1 MEREFF
7 LQRFARCGVGLVFIR
22 GCDRPSWRHQLALAA
37 VRSCESIAVGGR
49 TLPRHN
55 AFDQN
60 AKEQIS
66 LRNPGSTL
74 LHVCG
79 YVFGWLSK
87 SFLRGPKAGFFE
99 RRAIAF
105 KSGRSD
111 QRSTQGRQ
119 LGAAGSYLA
128 IRRVCGGF
136 LSCPRAPDR
145 CGFGKA
151 MVAIIAWNQARRFAR
166 KRIRATQRSVVTLF
180 V

>member
-7 LQRFARCGVGLVFIR
+7 LQRFAGSSVGLVSIR
-22 GCDRPSWRHQLALAA
+22 RRDRSSWRHKLALAV

-66 LRNPGSTL
+66 LRNLGSTL

-79 YVFGWLSK
+79 HIFGWLSE
-87 SFLRGPKAGFFE
+87 SFLSRPKARFFE
-99 RRAIAF
+99 RRPIAF
-105 KSGRSD
+105 KSGGRGYRSD
-111 QRSTQGRQ
+111 Q
-119 LGAAGSYLA
+119 GSQFRPASDDLA

-136 LSCPRAPDR
+136 RPRA
-145 CGFGKA
+145 
-151 MVAIIAWNQARRFAR
+151 
-166 KRIRATQRSVVTLF
+166 S
-180 V
+180 